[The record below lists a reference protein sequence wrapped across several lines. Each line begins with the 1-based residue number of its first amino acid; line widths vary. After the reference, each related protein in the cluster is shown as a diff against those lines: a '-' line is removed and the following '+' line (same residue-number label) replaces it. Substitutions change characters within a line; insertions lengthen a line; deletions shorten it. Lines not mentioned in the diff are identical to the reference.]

1 MYYIT
6 TWTEGCLLQ
15 EQSQLMFCSTKSSQL
30 LTAEGYFNIIQL
42 LYSTQA
48 LRQIKSF
55 AEFGNFLYPDTADK
69 TESR

>member
-1 MYYIT
+1 MNCIT
-6 TWTEGCLLQ
+6 TWTEGCSFQGKITTHVLFNQILP
-15 EQSQLMFCSTKSSQL
+15 T
-30 LTAEGYFNIIQL
+30 LTAEGYFNILQL

-55 AEFGNFLYPDTADK
+55 AEFGNFLYPDTADR